1 MAFQF
6 RFDQMVQINE
16 SEKKLLEQQYNE
28 IYQQLERQGKKLI
41 ALIEKRE
48 SVQSQF
54 ENQKRVKMTIAD
66 VVSQTQLLSSIS
78 DHLKQEQLRYNQIYT
93 HAEHFHQQLLDK
105 AIEIKKFE
113 KLKEVQQKKYE
124 RMERR
129 KEAQLM
135 DEKAA
140 INYLRH
146 E

>member
-6 RFDQMVQINE
+6 RFDQMMQIIE

-28 IYQQLERQGKKLI
+28 IYQQLEKQGKKLI
-41 ALIEKRE
+41 ALIERKE
-48 SVQSQF
+48 SVQNQF

-66 VVSQTQLLSSIS
+66 VVSQTQLLSSLA
-78 DHLKQEQLRYNQIYT
+78 DHLRQEQLRYNQIYT

-113 KLKEVQQKKYE
+113 KLKNFKQKEYE
-124 RMERR
+124 RKEKR
-129 KEAQLM
+129 KEDQLM
-135 DEKAA
+135 DEKAV

-146 E
+146 